1 MPSVNG
7 EDSSTA
13 RPIGVKAA
21 KANKGK
27 ISVGEE
33 EKILQGF
40 QQMWE
45 LKQKDL
51 QEQTQLL
58 NMKDNVNK
66 SKLLDSLL
74 ARTEPLTEL
83 EVALK
88 NKLITEM
95 LSMGTS
101 HTHTEM
107 EARKPIVCGLSA
119 GGIIPPLPREDTDD
133 DVEDIP
139 PTEAE
144 VVEISDE
151 EEKDMVELSSDE
163 YKRNMGYLIRV
174 EEEEDDIAP
183 ELRRMVQMMHE
194 EEKKLREER
203 FNVLKPGIK
212 LEEGQSSTGDGKRS
226 P

>member
-7 EDSSTA
+7 EDSSIA

-27 ISVGEE
+27 RSVGEE

-40 QQMWE
+40 QQMCE

-58 NMKDNVNK
+58 NMNDKVNK
-66 SKLLDSLL
+66 SKLLD
-74 ARTEPLTEL
+74 R
-83 EVALK
+83 
-88 NKLITEM
+88 
-95 LSMGTS
+95 
-101 HTHTEM
+101 
-107 EARKPIVCGLSA
+107 
-119 GGIIPPLPREDTDD
+119 GIIPPLPREDTSD

-144 VVEISDE
+144 VVEVSDE
-151 EEKDMVELSSDE
+151 EEEDMVELSSDE
-163 YKRNMGYLIRV
+163 YKRNMSYLIRV

-183 ELRRMVQMMHE
+183 EFRRMVQMMHE
-194 EEKKLREER
+194 EEKRLREER
-203 FNVLKPGIK
+203 FNVLKAGIK

-226 P
+226 L

>member
-1 MPSVNG
+1 
-7 EDSSTA
+7 
-13 RPIGVKAA
+13 
-21 KANKGK
+21 
-27 ISVGEE
+27 
-33 EKILQGF
+33 
-40 QQMWE
+40 MWE

-58 NMKDNVNK
+58 NMKDKVNK

-83 EVALK
+83 E
-88 NKLITEM
+88 
-95 LSMGTS
+95 GTS
-101 HTHTEM
+101 DTHTEM
-107 EARKPIVCGLSA
+107 EARKPIICGLSA

-151 EEKDMVELSSDE
+151 EEDDIVELSSDE
-163 YKRNMGYLIRV
+163 YRRSMGYLIRV

-183 ELRRMVQMMHE
+183 EFRRMVQMMHE
-194 EEKKLREER
+194 EEKRLTKER
-203 FNVLKPGIK
+203 FKVLETGIK
-212 LEEGQSSTGDGKRS
+212 LEEGQSSTGDGKRKRRG
-226 P
+226 